1 MISLGGQSEIFI
13 SIKTSYFIAVDDS
26 SKEGGTVEPFLN
38 FEIKIC
44 KGCFKSVPSIITRPL
59 LDNGKLLHLHISCP
73 VQYNSCPVK
82 YFPTWIKAKLSVGGC
97 DGDLV

>member
-73 VQYNSCPVK
+73 VQNNSCPVK
-82 YFPTWIKAKLSVGGC
+82 YFPNLDKSQALCGWV
-97 DGDLV
+97 

>member
-38 FEIKIC
+38 FEI
-44 KGCFKSVPSIITRPL
+44 
-59 LDNGKLLHLHISCP
+59 
-73 VQYNSCPVK
+73 
-82 YFPTWIKAKLSVGGC
+82 
-97 DGDLV
+97 